1 MKKELKHCVVMLT
14 TAERE
19 AQGGL
24 GMCYQ
29 PWMLEQEAGSGWG
42 LWVEAYS
49 TLQVEKGERAWGQCE
64 AGEESCRGWSSWK
77 DFPVWIKKI
86 RKTSPISSGKRK
98 GRLANC
104 WESEWKQ
111 SLSRNWNPITET
123 PSEVTMPRECNKL
136 KSRGYYKN
144 FSSTSESLK
153 SRQK

>member
-64 AGEESCRGWSSWK
+64 AGEESCRG
-77 DFPVWIKKI
+77 
-86 RKTSPISSGKRK
+86 
-98 GRLANC
+98 
-104 WESEWKQ
+104 
-111 SLSRNWNPITET
+111 
-123 PSEVTMPRECNKL
+123 
-136 KSRGYYKN
+136 
-144 FSSTSESLK
+144 
-153 SRQK
+153 